1 VQIVGVGFD
10 SVDSLSSWAE
20 DEGFE
25 YELWLDDD
33 RTLAMYYGAATSS
46 SWVPDRMTVLL
57 DGDGN
62 QLLEYEVGVFG
73 FGTHPSEVLEDCEAI
88 FGD

>member
-1 VQIVGVGFD
+1 MQIVGVGFD
-10 SVDSLSSWAE
+10 SISTLQSWAE
-20 DEGFE
+20 DEGFA
-25 YELWLDDD
+25 YDLWYDAD
-33 RTLAMYYGAATSS
+33 RTLAIHYGAATSS
-46 SWVPDRMTVLL
+46 SWAPSRLTVLL

-62 QLLEYEVGVFG
+62 QLLEYDVGWG

>member
-1 VQIVGVGFD
+1 VGVSFD
-10 SVDSLSSWAE
+10 SVSSLAE
-20 DEGFE
+20 FASEESFLYD
-25 YELWLDDD
+25 LWSDDD
-33 RTLAMYYGAATSS
+33 KTLAIYYGAAASTST
-46 SWVPDRMTVLL
+46 WAPDRLTVLL

-62 QLLEYEVGVFG
+62 QLLEYEVGFG